1 MIRIILFF
9 ACANTYIVP
18 MFAQSQPV
26 SRVIYLRDVSAAGEL
41 MWNGMTSLYYN
52 QNYSIF
58 VHHQAPLGDT
68 SFFSKK
74 YDSMAS
80 FSGDSTGFP
89 IYKMHKE
96 RKIMQKVEC
105 RQVRRGTCIVTDTL
119 GTINWEIKADGAKEI
134 GGFACEKAVATF
146 RGRTY
151 EAWFAPDL
159 PVSSGPFKFFGLPG
173 LILEIK
179 STDDVVKFSF
189 HSLELNRYPESKLQ
203 PPTNGLQL
211 NMDYPHFIED
221 WNLFIAKEE
230 KEMRATGMDITITRA
245 ETIEI
250 IKK

>member
-1 MIRIILFF
+1 MKKTIDIMCFLCFL
-9 ACANTYIVP
+9 ALPV
-18 MFAQSQPV
+18 FAQSQSV
-26 SRVIYLRDVSAAGEL
+26 SRAIYVREVSAEGERV
-41 MWNGMTSLYYN
+41 WNGVTSLYFN
-52 QNYSIF
+52 PDYSIF

-68 SFFSKK
+68 SFVDQVNGMS
-74 YDSMAS
+74 SS
-80 FSGDSTGFP
+80 VSGDSTGFP

-189 HSLELNRYPESKLQ
+189 HSLELNRYPESTLQ

-211 NMDYPHFIED
+211 NMDYAHFIEEG
-221 WNLFIAKEE
+221 NLFAKNQE
-230 KEMRATGMDITITRA
+230 KQLRATGMNITITRA